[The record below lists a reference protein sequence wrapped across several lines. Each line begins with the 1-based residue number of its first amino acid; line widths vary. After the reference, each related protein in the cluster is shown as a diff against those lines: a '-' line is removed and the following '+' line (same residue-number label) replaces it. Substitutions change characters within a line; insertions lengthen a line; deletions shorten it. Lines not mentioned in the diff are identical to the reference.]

1 MVLRSQTDSGFGVRP
16 FSIRM
21 AASILSEGMPL
32 NSLSS
37 VLLLLLAPSIAV
49 VVGGLI
55 AAFRAPSRPMQ
66 SLLQHLAAGV
76 VFAAAANEVLPEIT
90 HAQTTPLDVIIGFA
104 IGVASMLL
112 LRHLTET
119 SGSPRPGQVEQ
130 PIRLIATTWL
140 DLLVDGLLVGVGYAA
155 GAQVGLLLTIALT
168 IEILFLG
175 LATAATLTE
184 ARATRARVIGT
195 TASFII
201 PITIGGVIG
210 ATLLS
215 DLSGDALAVV
225 LSFGAAALLYLVTEE
240 LLVEAH
246 EVPETPWATGSF
258 FLGFVFL
265 FVVEL
270 LA

>member
-1 MVLRSQTDSGFGVRP
+1 MNP
-16 FSIRM
+16 
-21 AASILSEGMPL
+21 LS
-32 NSLSS
+32 N
-37 VLLLLLAPSIAV
+37 VLLLLLAPAGAV
-49 VVGGLI
+49 TLGGII

-90 HAQTTPLDVIIGFA
+90 HAQTTPLDVIVGFA
-104 IGVASMLL
+104 VGVASMLL

-119 SGSPRPGQVEQ
+119 AGPPGSGKAEQ
-130 PIRLIATTWL
+130 PVRLIATTGL
-140 DLLVDGLLVGVGYAA
+140 DLLVDGLLVGVAYAA

-175 LATAATLTE
+175 LATAAALTE
-184 ARATRARVIGT
+184 ARATRARVIAT
-195 TASFII
+195 TAGLCI
-201 PITIGGVIG
+201 PVMVGGVIG
-210 ATLLS
+210 TTLLS
-215 DLSGDALAVV
+215 GLSGDALAVV

-265 FVVEL
+265 FVIEL